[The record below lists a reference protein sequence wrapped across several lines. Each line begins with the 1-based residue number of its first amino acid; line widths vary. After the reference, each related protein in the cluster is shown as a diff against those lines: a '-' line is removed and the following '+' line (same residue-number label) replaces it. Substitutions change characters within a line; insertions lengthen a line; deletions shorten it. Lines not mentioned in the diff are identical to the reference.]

1 MDQPD
6 AANVVPAIS
15 AAAEKGG
22 RWVFFDGDNTLWHI
36 EALYDHARHE
46 LVEYIRQFGAD
57 SDEIEEFQRLED
69 KRLFG
74 ELGYSATR
82 FATSFENTLRQFIPS
97 ATTAQS
103 QCVRQLAQSV
113 FERPAEIDLDAPG
126 VLSCL
131 RNSYHLAL
139 VTAGERWVQERR
151 IASFHYAAM
160 FDVIQIVER
169 KSAVLFRELAASL
182 AIEVGQ
188 SWVVGDSLRSDIMPA
203 LQAGLNAILIANHN
217 WIEVEHAEN
226 RPDNLRVVDRL
237 GDVLS
242 IIVTAGLEIPAPT
255 HP

>member
-82 FATSFENTLRQFIPS
+82 FATSFENTLRQFIPMPLPRS
-97 ATTAQS
+97 
-103 QCVRQLAQSV
+103 RSV
-113 FERPAEIDLDAPG
+113 
-126 VLSCL
+126 
-131 RNSYHLAL
+131 
-139 VTAGERWVQERR
+139 
-151 IASFHYAAM
+151 
-160 FDVIQIVER
+160 
-169 KSAVLFRELAASL
+169 
-182 AIEVGQ
+182 
-188 SWVVGDSLRSDIMPA
+188 
-203 LQAGLNAILIANHN
+203 
-217 WIEVEHAEN
+217 
-226 RPDNLRVVDRL
+226 
-237 GDVLS
+237 
-242 IIVTAGLEIPAPT
+242 
-255 HP
+255 